1 MSTCSLYVYIDSMH
15 SVYYL
20 PQAMLRIDDL
30 LSHAARS
37 VTNRKSQKMRN
48 SFTATGHPVQDVP
61 DWLATLWGDMTSHIS
76 ELVASRLKNVLLLR
90 DHEENGRN
98 HRPDSHLP
106 AIQLWSVCNACVRIR
121 ICLQTIYILTSAAG
135 AKGEG
140 TVHWFPVKNQGTVPL
155 FHWLFEYRVRT
166 GISLSVN

>member
-1 MSTCSLYVYIDSMH
+1 MH

-20 PQAMLRIDDL
+20 LQAMLRIDDL
-30 LSHAARS
+30 LSHSARS

-61 DWLATLWGDMTSHIS
+61 DWLAALWRDMTSHIS
-76 ELVASRLKNVLLLR
+76 GLVASTHLKNMQICFGIMKIESLW
-90 DHEENGRN
+90 N
-98 HRPDSHLP
+98 HHWLDSHLP

-135 AKGEG
+135 DSTRSTTRHPKWDTTTWFFPSESQKFSGE
-140 TVHWFPVKNQGTVPL
+140 FPLWKNGFV
-155 FHWLFEYRVRT
+155 
-166 GISLSVN
+166 